1 MSEPRMRQ
9 PFLFILSGLLLA
21 SLIMGGCS
29 SRLVGE
35 PIDEDNIPKIAVGKT
50 TREEILELFGS
61 PYRIETKGDEEI
73 LTYLYG
79 SRFTWTMVLYTETR
93 EKADILDVFI
103 DQKGIVSNY
112 TFSKGVATPDI
123 YKRPGPPY

>member
-9 PFLFILSGLLLA
+9 LFLFILSGLLLA
-21 SLIMGGCS
+21 SLIMGGCGR
-29 SRLVGE
+29 RLVGA
-35 PIDEDNIPKIAVGKT
+35 PIDEENISKIAVGKT
-50 TREEILELFGS
+50 TREEVLELFGS

-79 SRFTWTMVLYTETR
+79 SNFFWTVILYTES
-93 EKADILDVFI
+93 KDSADILTVFI

-123 YKRPGPPY
+123 YRRPGQP